1 MGFGKFGLD
10 ACPLYLAEQLLGS
23 GLVVQIGDGHRLAT
37 SIDIDVADAVE
48 RKDSLYGIVVGRLS
62 GNQVV
67 GIFHSLVVVV
77 VYGRVASLDELGAN
91 LVLRRAIGIIAD
103 KVAVLAQVGSNRV
116 HALNGVQL
124 LGNTIYALLTV
135 HVVDAQ

>member
-10 ACPLYLAEQLLGS
+10 ACLLYLAKQLFGS

-37 SIDIDVADAVE
+37 GIDIDIADAVE

-67 GIFHSLVVVV
+67 GIFHSLVVIV
-77 VYGRVASLDELGAN
+77 VYGCIASLDELGTN
-91 LVLRRAIGIIAD
+91 LVLRRTIGIIAD
-103 KVAVLAQVGSNRV
+103 KVAIVYCFLRMY
-116 HALNGVQL
+116 VQ
-124 LGNTIYALLTV
+124 
-135 HVVDAQ
+135 QR